1 MNRDYIP
8 VKMLEGELKL
18 SQVKR
23 GFRCSITTKE
33 IIFQK
38 PHHSYQIQLADIIS
52 MVPYNLE
59 SKPISFSLSTTQDEQ
74 VIATF
79 GKDYYKISAE
89 KIKVFNRQGVHEKGQ
104 TEIIVALNSRFLEQV
119 ALYSNMTIVK

>member
-8 VKMLEGELKL
+8 VKALEGELKL

-33 IIFQK
+33 MVFQK

-52 MVPYNLE
+52 MVPYSIE
-59 SKPISFSLSTTQDEQ
+59 SKPISFSLSTTQDER

-79 GKDYYKISAE
+79 GSEYYKISAE
-89 KIKVFNRQGVHEKGQ
+89 KIKVFNRQGIQEKGQ
-104 TEIIVALNSRFLEQV
+104 TELIVALNPRFLEQV